1 MSFQIEDV
9 GEVASV
15 NQALISL
22 PPFLSLYSAIG
33 DYKMSAST
41 GDTEYWLLCD
51 GRSLLRSEYPLLFN
65 VIGTSFGS
73 DDADHFTLPD
83 FRGRIPGII
92 GAGSGLT
99 TRTIGTSTGTE
110 TVTLTTNQIPSHS
123 HTITDP
129 GHTHTYLGVNSQ
141 NAASG
146 GDNVAENSPRPT
158 ETTSS
163 STTGISINNTGGGQA
178 HENMQPTLFC
188 GNIFI
193 LYNLINY

>member
-9 GEVASV
+9 EEVASV

-146 GDNVAENSPRPT
+146 ADNVAENSPRPT

-178 HENMQPTLFC
+178 HNNMQPTLFC